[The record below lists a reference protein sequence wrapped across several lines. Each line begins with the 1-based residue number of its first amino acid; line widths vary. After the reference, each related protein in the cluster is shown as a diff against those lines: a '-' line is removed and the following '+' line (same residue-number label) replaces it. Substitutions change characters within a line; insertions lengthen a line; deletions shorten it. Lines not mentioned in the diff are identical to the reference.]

1 MNKFEKRAAEISA
14 YGEIAEMIENK
25 MNSIKQWD
33 YYVHEDG
40 SELSEYELWANDQAV
55 IRLEV
60 CQSVIKMIEKVL

>member
-14 YGEIAEMIENK
+14 YGEIADLIENK

-33 YYVHEDG
+33 YYVHDDG
-40 SELSEYELWANDQAV
+40 SELSEYELSANEQAD
-55 IRLEV
+55 IRLGV

>member
-14 YGEIAEMIENK
+14 YGEIADLIESK

-33 YYVHEDG
+33 YFVHDDG
-40 SELSEYELWANDQAV
+40 SELSEYELSANEQAD
-55 IRLEV
+55 IRLNV